1 MNGETEL
8 TAAFNLC
15 SLCFDKAGTQ
25 SQIVTDLNGVKTS
38 SDMLAT
44 FPYVRLLVRQ
54 GEVEVLAVNGKDNVS
69 DKLTKGYES
78 NPQHITELVTV

>member
-1 MNGETEL
+1 
-8 TAAFNLC
+8 
-15 SLCFDKAGTQ
+15 
-25 SQIVTDLNGVKTS
+25 
-38 SDMLAT
+38 MLAT

>member
-15 SLCFDKAGTQ
+15 SLCFDKTYTQ

-38 SDMLAT
+38 SDMLAPPST
-44 FPYVRLLVRQ
+44 MSDHSYDKEQLKYWQLMVRTMSVI
-54 GEVEVLAVNGKDNVS
+54 
-69 DKLTKGYES
+69 
-78 NPQHITELVTV
+78 H